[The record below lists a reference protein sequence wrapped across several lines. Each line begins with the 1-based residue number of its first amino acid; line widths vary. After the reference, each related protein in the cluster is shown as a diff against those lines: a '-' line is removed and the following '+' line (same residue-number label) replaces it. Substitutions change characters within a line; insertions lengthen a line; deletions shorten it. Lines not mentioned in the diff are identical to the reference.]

1 MDLTIYLKKLGSKIQ
16 IFEDLNC
23 LSSVEDTDLIW
34 VDIETE
40 EPSDLAELANF
51 FQLHELAVED
61 CFTIGHFPKLEE
73 YNNCLFLMIRGLK
86 STAEIEEIRNS
97 EELDEEYNSEKL
109 TRGIGIFLGKNFIIT
124 HRLYEV
130 SWLDAFLR
138 QFKNSPEIYE
148 NFNPQDLA
156 LRICNTLSARF
167 LRGVNY
173 FEDEIDAIEDDI
185 IQRPEKFDM
194 LNLLDIKRDLNI
206 LISIA
211 RDQKTIFARLAQE
224 PNLVSSRQ
232 IRRYY
237 KNIEDRM
244 STTMQ
249 SLQRLI
255 DNLGSVRDVYLAVS
269 NVRLNDIMRVLAV
282 ITTLT
287 APLNVIA
294 GIYGMN
300 FSLIPLSE
308 NPFGFVA
315 IVSLMFLML
324 MLLLTYFRRKK
335 WV

>member
-1 MDLTIYLKKLGSKIQ
+1 MDLTIYLKKFGSKIE
-16 IFEDLNC
+16 IFEDLSC
-23 LSSVEDTDLIW
+23 LAQVEENDLIW
-34 VDIETE
+34 VDVETDQPEDLE
-40 EPSDLAELANF
+40 ELSNF
-51 FQLHELAVED
+51 FQLHELAIED

-86 STAEIEEIRNS
+86 NTAEIEEIRNS

-156 LRICNTLSARF
+156 LRICNTLSSRF

-173 FEDEIDAIEDDI
+173 FEDEIDLIEDDI

-206 LISIA
+206 LISIT
-211 RDQKTIFARLAQE
+211 RDQKTIFSRLSQE

-244 STTMQ
+244 STSMQ

-269 NVRLNDIMRVLAV
+269 NVRLNEIMRVLAV

-294 GIYGMN
+294 GVYGMN
-300 FSLIPLSE
+300 FGRIP
-308 NPFGFVA
+308 FADYHYGFFF
-315 IVSLMFLML
+315 IVSMMVLTTF
-324 MLLLTYFRRKK
+324 LLLAYFRKK
-335 WV
+335 RWV